1 MPSYERYATLYIA
14 CGPTDSQ
21 ARRLGLMVPGIPGY
35 ISMRERQNMKWTKA
49 DGTQNPDWWEI
60 DGKRDT
66 DLLEKVENAGQA
78 QTEDLDDYEIV
89 SIPTFTYWKLADGQ
103 RPLAI
108 IPRTHAAPPVEEPM
122 PQSDLPFFPSHLA
135 YRATAMAPQPARYN
149 IINDEVLEQ
158 LHGEDVE
165 IITVIR
171 MPVRE
176 SQREVEEGEEIIRE
190 WGGVELGIARMEVVN
205 RDRN

>member
-1 MPSYERYATLYIA
+1 
-14 CGPTDSQ
+14 
-21 ARRLGLMVPGIPGY
+21 MVPGIPGY

-66 DLLEKVENAGQA
+66 DLLEKVKNAGQA

-89 SIPTFTYWKLADGQ
+89 SSPTPYNGRKADWQ

-122 PQSDLPFFPSHLA
+122 PHSDLPFFPSHLA
-135 YRATAMAPQPARYN
+135 YRATAMTPQPARYN
-149 IINDEVLEQ
+149 IVNDEVLEQ

-176 SQREVEEGEEIIRE
+176 SQREVEEGEEILRE

>member
-1 MPSYERYATLYIA
+1 MPSYERYVTTYR
-14 CGPTDSQ
+14 CDNNTDKQ

-35 ISMRERQNMKWTKA
+35 VSMRERQNMKWTKA

-66 DLLEKVENAGQA
+66 DLLEKVKNAGQA
-78 QTEDLDDYEIV
+78 QTDDLDDYEIV
-89 SIPTFTYWKLADGQ
+89 SLPIPDNETMADWQ

-122 PQSDLPFFPSHLA
+122 PHSDLPFFPSHLA

-149 IINDEVLEQ
+149 IVNDEVLEQ